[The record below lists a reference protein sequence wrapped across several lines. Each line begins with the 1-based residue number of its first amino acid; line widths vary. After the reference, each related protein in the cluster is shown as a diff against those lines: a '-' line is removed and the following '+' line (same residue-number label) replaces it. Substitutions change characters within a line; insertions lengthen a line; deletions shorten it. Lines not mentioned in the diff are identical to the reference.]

1 MDSSPNREFRRRQ
14 SAESPSGPDA
24 GANGSGEPL
33 HGSENG
39 PLDTTSTKFPVI
51 PGGATAGNQGPGS
64 TEMAQEP
71 LWWRRTKLVIFV
83 GFCVE
88 LGMIMAVLPWTQL
101 WTDNNLLLAY
111 PGLHALVR
119 QNFVRGIISGI
130 GLIDIWMGIWEAAK
144 YKETKQ

>member
-1 MDSSPNREFRRRQ
+1 MDSSPNLREFRRRQ

-33 HGSENG
+33 HGSENV
-39 PLDTTSTKFPVI
+39 PLNTTPAKFPVI
-51 PGGATAGNQGPGS
+51 PGGAAADTQGGPPE
-64 TEMAQEP
+64 TAQEP

-88 LGMIMAVLPWTQL
+88 LGMIMTVLPWTQL
-101 WTDNNLLLAY
+101 WTDNNLLLGY
-111 PGLHALVR
+111 PSLHLLAR
-119 QNFVRGIISGI
+119 QNFLRGLISGI

-144 YKETKQ
+144 YKESK

>member
-1 MDSSPNREFRRRQ
+1 MDFSPNLREFRRRQ
-14 SAESPSGPDA
+14 SAESPTGPDA

-33 HGSENG
+33 HGNENG
-39 PLDTTSTKFPVI
+39 PLDTSTNFPVI
-51 PGGATAGNQGPGS
+51 PGGAAAGSQGPGS
-64 TEMAQEP
+64 AEVVHEP

-101 WTDNNLLLAY
+101 WTDNNLVLAH
-111 PGLHALVR
+111 PALHSLIR
-119 QNFVRGIISGI
+119 ENFVRGLISGI

-144 YKETKQ
+144 YKESK